1 MSPGIWLRRTVLGLI
16 DVIWPRA
23 CLVCD
28 APLAATARVSLCAA
42 CEDKVTPVGA
52 EACPRCGKPRGRVG
66 RPRRKC
72 RWCRGRRFAFRAAV
86 VAVRYEGVA
95 RRAVHEIKFLR
106 KPILARPMGE
116 WLAQA
121 LLSRGWQER
130 VDVVVPVPLHRSR
143 RRERGYNQAE
153 EVALVVG
160 EALGRPVRADALSR
174 VRATP
179 RQALLPVRRR
189 RASPAGAFEVKGRV
203 EGRVLLI
210 DDVLTTGG
218 TADACA
224 RALLAAGADEVLV
237 AAVAG

>member
-1 MSPGIWLRRTVLGLI
+1 MGIRRWMARLARLAV
-16 DVIWPRA
+16 DVAWPRA

-28 APLAATARVSLCAA
+28 AGLVGTARIDLCAS
-42 CEDKVTPVGA
+42 CEGAVHVVGA
-52 EACPRCGKPRGRVG
+52 EACPRCGKPRGALG
-66 RPRRKC
+66 RPRRRC
-72 RWCRGRRFAFRAAV
+72 RACRGRRFAFRRAA

-95 RRAVHEIKFLR
+95 RRAVHALKFLR
-106 KPILARPMGE
+106 KPLLARPMGA

-121 LLSRGWQER
+121 LLSRGWQAR
-130 VDVVVPVPLHRSR
+130 ADVVVPVPLHRTR

-153 EVALVVG
+153 EVGKIVAEALGKPLVVG
-160 EALGRPVRADALSR
+160 ALRR

-179 RQALLPVRRR
+179 RQARLPVRRR
-189 RASPAGAFEVKGRV
+189 RASPAGAFAVVGRV
-203 EGRVLLI
+203 SGRVLLI

-224 RALLAAGADEVLV
+224 RALLAAGAEEVLV